1 MGMSGNKDGED
12 DVIRG
17 IEYYRVLMGI
27 EDGVSYVYDL
37 QFVIFTLSRS
47 QRVSLAH
54 VLYSSELGQ
63 LGPVWTRN
71 FWGPGRNG
79 PDNPRLPQMI
89 WSG

>member
-1 MGMSGNKDGED
+1 MGMSGNKDEED

-27 EDGVSYVYDL
+27 EDWVSYVYDL

-47 QRVSLAH
+47 HRVSLAH

-63 LGPVWTRN
+63 LDRN
-71 FWGPGRNG
+71 I
-79 PDNPRLPQMI
+79 LPCEPCNA
-89 WSG
+89 SY